1 LHPGAVA
8 VEFAVAA
15 AAAALLFCAVV
26 VAVVVVEVAVVVV
39 LVVVAVVVD
48 SRSLHAAAAVV
59 VPLSQQA
66 QYFLGWLLTIQTNL
80 NIVNLHQIGL
90 QTKVVFG
97 KIAGRQEQ
105 GLQQIG
111 DLHLDE
117 EP

>member
-15 AAAALLFCAVV
+15 AAAAVV
-26 VAVVVVEVAVVVV
+26 VAVVVEVAVVVV